1 MPGGFLRGWTMRSST
16 SPILCLPSLFR
27 YMLNLLFFFSYFPL
41 PYMSWLLMVE
51 NCNRR
56 SLLPMSSLTF
66 HISLGRSMLMALMAL
81 LESVPC
87 PSNPNVMGYHFPPN
101 TQAVSSSFFFVF
113 SLFGIS
119 LFLVWSLTLLSLN
132 CSPLSKSMRNWHG
145 WLGISSW
152 RWPTIQGT
160 CTVLEGRPIRAVVV
174 MMMMTVTMMEVMR
187 RIQRRLLAISQGRV
201 GTIDYL
207 QSRHI
212 CTQHTT
218 FSLFVLFIFLVCHDS

>member
-1 MPGGFLRGWTMRSST
+1 
-16 SPILCLPSLFR
+16 
-27 YMLNLLFFFSYFPL
+27 
-41 PYMSWLLMVE
+41 
-51 NCNRR
+51 
-56 SLLPMSSLTF
+56 MSSLTF

-152 RWPTIQGT
+152 R
-160 CTVLEGRPIRAVVV
+160 
-174 MMMMTVTMMEVMR
+174 
-187 RIQRRLLAISQGRV
+187 
-201 GTIDYL
+201 
-207 QSRHI
+207 
-212 CTQHTT
+212 
-218 FSLFVLFIFLVCHDS
+218 